1 MDQRANPNQVE
12 VQWPYTS
19 VSGSPG
25 DSDLGPPLEQ
35 LLQDLGI
42 KGTPDDVLVAQQPST
57 AVTGGLPVSVS
68 IIEAGATAASK
79 GWAAVIAALGG
90 GTAVWAAV
98 TDFWN
103 GQQVQTRGLLIIG
116 AAIVVAACA
125 LGAAFIMYGDVR
137 ARGQGAAAQYYA
149 RSAIA
154 SEFLRGAA
162 AVTRAGAAPAGA
174 PAAAAA
180 NGAHPNAA
188 APAGAPAAAAA
199 NGAHPNAAGQ
209 DGMPDVMAGLKNTQ
223 DQVSSVHDT
232 VQEILAATGSHS
244 NDIQVAIL
252 ALALAQSGLTPVPVV
267 LKNGGSG
274 QAKRM
279 RLSADGEWKFLL
291 DDQTWMPVSDIA
303 SFGTE

>member
-1 MDQRANPNQVE
+1 MDQRANPQQVVVE
-12 VQWPYTS
+12 WPNTS
-19 VSGSPG
+19 VSSNPS
-25 DSDLGPPLEQ
+25 DTDLGPPLEQ
-35 LLQDLGI
+35 LLEDLDI
-42 KGTPDDVLVAQQPST
+42 KGSPADVLKAEQSST

-79 GWAAVIAALGG
+79 GWATAIAALGG
-90 GTAVWAAV
+90 GTAIWAAV

-103 GQQVQTRGLLIIG
+103 GQATQTRGLLIIG
-116 AAIVVAACA
+116 AAIVIAACT
-125 LGAAFIMYGDVR
+125 LGSAFIMYGDVR

-162 AVTRAGAAPAGA
+162 AVMRAGATPGGMSAANGA
-174 PAAAAA
+174 QPSLASQDGA
-180 NGAHPNAA
+180 NGAHPSLAS
-188 APAGAPAAAAA
+188 
-199 NGAHPNAAGQ
+199 Q
-209 DGMPDVMAGLKNTQ
+209 DGMPDIVAGLKNTQ
-223 DQVSSVHDT
+223 EQVSGVHDA
-232 VQEILAATGSHS
+232 VQQILAATGSHT

-252 ALALAQSGLTPVPVV
+252 ALALAQSGLNPVPVV